1 MLNMN
6 PNAIEIVRIGTD
18 KVQCMVLK
26 YLEILFDIY
35 IKFNPVGVF
44 YQK

>member
-18 KVQCMVLK
+18 KVQCMVLNW
-26 YLEILFDIY
+26 EILFDIY
-35 IKFNPVGVF
+35 IKFNPLGVF